1 MKKTL
6 ATIAIYALGIVW
18 LLTIQS
24 ACVESDQEAGTKGG
38 SSGEAAGN
46 PQKVL
51 QSESSKEQNKAAG
64 TVSRIPEA
72 KGEEVE
78 KLLDIWK
85 GFLEP
90 PSRRG
95 TLGQIAMARVKC
107 LLPLLDLQSG
117 TDGYAAYLLCEEMNI
132 VFKEWRESIVQ
143 QCKIRSPKEALEF
156 LMTQGS
162 EYLPTAVVLDGYVVT
177 SLLILGV
184 PVDGF
189 GEAGDPVWVLKR
201 GRSEMQPCY
210 VFLNARSARILDFLI
225 VQDESALP
233 DEREKRKPI
242 QVKRTPGSGIPFP
255 GLLDQMERDLY
266 FLPWILVNPR
276 RAGDLLIL
284 KNAKVTNEREA
295 LNRAVQEVVKS
306 KPELAHALIKY
317 SREFDP
323 LFQPEPKADDGL
335 YFHAMA
341 HYDGFCFYIMGLTG
355 ALGDYYWIVRV
366 ALPRFRHPDMAKAS
380 LYFVQPTLQELWIN
394 ARTGDVYPIIP
405 WEHWGKE
412 DSGKEYLRPVWKVTT
427 ERKAHKPPSVPA
439 TGPRKP

>member
-143 QCKIRSPKEALEF
+143 QCKIRSPKEALGF
-156 LMTQGS
+156 LMTQGD
-162 EYLPTAVVLDGYVVT
+162 EYWPAAMEPIHPYVVT

-201 GRSEMQPCY
+201 EVSEMQPCY
-210 VFLNARSARILDFLI
+210 VFLNARSTRILDFLI

-233 DEREKRKPI
+233 DERQKRKPI
-242 QVKRTPGSGIPFP
+242 QVKRTPGSGIFFP
-255 GLLDQMERDLY
+255 GLLDQMELDLGSWPR
-266 FLPWILVNPR
+266 LLRNPGE
-276 RAGDLLIL
+276 AFNFP
-284 KNAKVTNEREA
+284 KNAKVTNESEA
-295 LNRAVQEVVKS
+295 LERAMQEVVKS
-306 KPELAHALIKY
+306 KPELEHALIKY
-317 SREFDP
+317 SREFDLLP
-323 LFQPEPKADDGL
+323 EREPKYG
-335 YFHAMA
+335 
-341 HYDGFCFYIMGLTG
+341 GFCYHMMGLTG
-355 ALGDYYWIVRV
+355 ALGDYYWVVRV

-427 ERKAHKPPSVPA
+427 ERKAHKAPSVPA
-439 TGPRKP
+439 TGPQKP

>member
-1 MKKTL
+1 MRKTL
-6 ATIAIYALGIVW
+6 ATIPIYALGIVW

-38 SSGEAAGN
+38 STGEAAGK

-156 LMTQGS
+156 LMTQGD
-162 EYLPTAVVLDGYVVT
+162 EYWPAAAEYIPHYVVM

-201 GRSEMQPCY
+201 ERSETMQPCY
-210 VFLNARSARILDFLI
+210 VFLNARSTRILDFLI

-233 DEREKRKPI
+233 DERQKRKPI
-242 QVKRTPGSGIPFP
+242 QVKRTPGSGIFFP
-255 GLLDQMERDLY
+255 GLLDQMELDLGSWPR
-266 FLPWILVNPR
+266 LLRNPGE
-276 RAGDLLIL
+276 AFNFP
-284 KNAKVTNEREA
+284 KNAKVTNESEALEQAVREA
-295 LNRAVQEVVKS
+295 LKS
-306 KPELAHALIKY
+306 KPELARALIKY

-323 LFQPEPKADDGL
+323 PLQPEPKAHDGL
-335 YFHAMA
+335 YFHTTAR
-341 HYDGFCFYIMGLTG
+341 YDGFCYHMMGLTG
-355 ALGDYYWIVRV
+355 ALGDYYWVVRV
-366 ALPRFRHPDMAKAS
+366 ALPRFRRPDMAKAS

>member
-1 MKKTL
+1 MRKTL

-38 SSGEAAGN
+38 SSGEAAN
-46 PQKVL
+46 KPQKVL
-51 QSESSKEQNKAAG
+51 ESGSSKEQDKAAG

-78 KLLDIWK
+78 KLVDIWK

-90 PSRRG
+90 PSQRG

-143 QCKIRSPKEALEF
+143 QCKIRSPKEALGF
-156 LMTQGS
+156 LMTQGD
-162 EYLPTAVVLDGYVVT
+162 EYWPAAMEPIHPYVVT

-189 GEAGDPVWVLKR
+189 GEARDPVWVLKR
-201 GRSEMQPCY
+201 EVSEMQPCY
-210 VFLNARSARILDFLI
+210 VFLNARSTRILDFLI

-233 DEREKRKPI
+233 DERQKRKPI
-242 QVKRTPGSGIPFP
+242 QVKRTPGSGIFFP
-255 GLLDQMERDLY
+255 GLLDQMELDLGSWPR
-266 FLPWILVNPR
+266 LLRNPGE
-276 RAGDLLIL
+276 AFNFP
-284 KNAKVTNEREA
+284 KNAKVTNESEA
-295 LNRAVQEVVKS
+295 LERAVREVVKS

-323 LFQPEPKADDGL
+323 PLQPEPKAHDGL
-335 YFHAMA
+335 YFHTTAR
-341 HYDGFCFYIMGLTG
+341 YDGFCYHMMGLTG
-355 ALGDYYWIVRV
+355 ALGDYYWVVRV
-366 ALPRFRHPDMAKAS
+366 ALPRFRRPDMAKAS

-412 DSGKEYLRPVWKVTT
+412 NSGKEYLRPVWKVTT
-427 ERKAHKPPSVPA
+427 ERKAHKAPSVPA
-439 TGPRKP
+439 TGPQKP

>member
-1 MKKTL
+1 MRKIL
-6 ATIAIYALGIVW
+6 ATIPIYALGIVW

-38 SSGEAAGN
+38 SSGEAAN
-46 PQKVL
+46 KPQKVL

-143 QCKIRSPKEALEF
+143 QCKIRSPKEALGF
-156 LMTQGS
+156 LMTQGD
-162 EYLPTAVVLDGYVVT
+162 EYWPAAMEPMHPYVVT
-177 SLLILGV
+177 SLLIVGV

-201 GRSEMQPCY
+201 WGRRCSPAMFFIMP
-210 VFLNARSARILDFLI
+210 
-225 VQDESALP
+225 
-233 DEREKRKPI
+233 
-242 QVKRTPGSGIPFP
+242 
-255 GLLDQMERDLY
+255 
-266 FLPWILVNPR
+266 
-276 RAGDLLIL
+276 
-284 KNAKVTNEREA
+284 
-295 LNRAVQEVVKS
+295 EV
-306 KPELAHALIKY
+306 HAY
-317 SREFDP
+317 SIF
-323 LFQPEPKADDGL
+323 
-335 YFHAMA
+335 
-341 HYDGFCFYIMGLTG
+341 
-355 ALGDYYWIVRV
+355 
-366 ALPRFRHPDMAKAS
+366 
-380 LYFVQPTLQELWIN
+380 
-394 ARTGDVYPIIP
+394 
-405 WEHWGKE
+405 
-412 DSGKEYLRPVWKVTT
+412 
-427 ERKAHKPPSVPA
+427 
-439 TGPRKP
+439 

>member
-1 MKKTL
+1 MRKTL

-38 SSGEAAGN
+38 SSGEAAGK

-90 PSRRG
+90 PSQRG
-95 TLGQIAMARVKC
+95 TLGQIAMARVKH

-143 QCKIRSPKEALEF
+143 QCKIRSPKEALEL
-156 LMTQGS
+156 LMTQGR
-162 EYLPTAVVLDGYVVT
+162 EYLPGPALLDDYVVT

-201 GRSEMQPCY
+201 GVSEMQPCY
-210 VFLNARSARILDFLI
+210 VFLNARSTRILDFLI

-233 DEREKRKPI
+233 DERQKRKPI
-242 QVKRTPGSGIPFP
+242 QVKRMPGSGIPFR
-255 GLLDQMERDLY
+255 GLLERMELDLCSS
-266 FLPWILVNPR
+266 PWILRNPG
-276 RAGDLLIL
+276 RARDFL
-284 KNAKVTNEREA
+284 KNTKVTNEREA
-295 LNRAVQEVVKS
+295 LDRAMQEVVKS

-323 LFQPEPKADDGL
+323 LFQPEPKAHDGL
-335 YFHAMA
+335 YFHAMV
-341 HYDGFCFYIMGLTG
+341 HYDEFCFHIMGLTG

-412 DSGKEYLRPVWKVTT
+412 DSGKEYPRPVWKVTT
-427 ERKAHKPPSVPA
+427 ERKAHKAPSVPA
-439 TGPRKP
+439 TGPQKP